1 MFDIAKFG
9 YLAALVISI
18 AGLAALDLRHRLALA
33 VSVSRTLITLG
44 LSVAFFLIWD
54 AFGVALGVF
63 FRGQTAFLTG
73 VLVAPEIP
81 LEEVFFL
88 TLLCYSALLLY
99 VGLARLL
106 SKQRGAE

>member
-9 YLAALVISI
+9 YLAALIISL

-33 VSVSRTLITLG
+33 VSKSRTLITLG

-63 FRGQTAFLTG
+63 FRGQSPFLTG

-81 LEEVFFL
+81 LEEIFFL
-88 TLLCYSALLLY
+88 LVLSYSALLLY
-99 VGLARLL
+99 LGFARMISNRRG
-106 SKQRGAE
+106 SK